1 MLRVFCK
8 KIDFLNE
15 QAADLATRA
24 EDLAGICTILDDYDE
39 IYGDYQLSAR
49 ITGLLR
55 FLGTQASQEYK
66 YHNFREGASGEDAVQ
81 LMTVHKSKGLE
92 FHTVFLPRLNH
103 REFPVSKMGGKK
115 YYHVLGG
122 VFEENKAK
130 YDSDTEDERK
140 LFYVAITRA
149 KQNLFMS
156 YTLENQ
162 PVSEFVSD
170 AAESASLKM
179 NREDLQYQAEK
190 RLSPEERKRL
200 REEAQFERE
209 MLRQLVDQARE
220 ALHDYYGT
228 GNHFCPGIIMEYK
241 TVCRQGPEAILEEA
255 QRLGLI

>member
-1 MLRVFCK
+1 
-8 KIDFLNE
+8 
-15 QAADLATRA
+15 
-24 EDLAGICTILDDYDE
+24 
-39 IYGDYQLSAR
+39 
-49 ITGLLR
+49 
-55 FLGTQASQEYK
+55 
-66 YHNFREGASGEDAVQ
+66 
-81 LMTVHKSKGLE
+81 
-92 FHTVFLPRLNH
+92 
-103 REFPVSKMGGKK
+103 MGGMK

-130 YDSDTEDERK
+130 YDSDIEDERK

-170 AAESASLKM
+170 AAESTSLKM

-190 RLSPEERKRL
+190 RLSPEERKQL

-209 MLRQLVDQARE
+209 MLRQLVDHARQE
-220 ALHDYYGT
+220 LFDYYAT

-241 TVCRQGPEAILEEA
+241 GICRRGPEAILEA
-255 QRLGLI
+255 ARSLGMI